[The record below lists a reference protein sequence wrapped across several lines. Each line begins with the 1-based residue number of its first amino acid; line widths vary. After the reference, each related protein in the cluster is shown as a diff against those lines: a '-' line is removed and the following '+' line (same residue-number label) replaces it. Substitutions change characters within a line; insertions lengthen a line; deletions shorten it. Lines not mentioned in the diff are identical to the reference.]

1 VPRTDRPTPVVS
13 TPPER
18 LVVIV
23 AADICW
29 ALLSR
34 AGLDRY
40 RRDHRG
46 ENARV
51 DATLVAM
58 TECAI
63 HWRALAD
70 RGQKHAPSAD
80 TVPSFGRMTTGMAA
94 ARLGLS
100 ARTVRRAISAGHLP
114 AERIGNTYLI
124 ARDDVDHYRAAREA

>member
-1 VPRTDRPTPVVS
+1 VTRTDRPSPVVS

-63 HWRALAD
+63 RWRELAD
-70 RGQKHAPSAD
+70 KGQNCAPNAD
-80 TVPSFGRMTTGMAA
+80 NVPSFGRMTTGMAA

-114 AERIGNTYLI
+114 AERVGRYYLI
-124 ARDDVDHYRAAREA
+124 DRGDVDQYRQEHGT

>member
-1 VPRTDRPTPVVS
+1 VTRTDRPSPVVS

-80 TVPSFGRMTTGMAA
+80 TVPSSQRLTTKQVASITGV
-94 ARLGLS
+94 S
-100 ARTVRRAISAGHLP
+100 DRTIRRAIAAGRLP
-114 AERIGNTYLI
+114 AERVGRIYLI
-124 ARDDVDHYRAAREA
+124 NRQDVGRYRNRGA